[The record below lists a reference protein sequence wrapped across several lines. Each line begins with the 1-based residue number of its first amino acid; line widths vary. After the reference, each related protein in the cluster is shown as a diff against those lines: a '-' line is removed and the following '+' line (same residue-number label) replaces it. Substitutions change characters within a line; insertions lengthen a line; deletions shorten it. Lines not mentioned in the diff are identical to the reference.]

1 MFKGKN
7 IVVTGGSRG
16 IGRAIVTEFAN
27 KGANIWFTYRS
38 NANEANGLVHQL
50 SQDHPDQNFTA
61 VQCDISVSKDVHNFF
76 EDHLDGLEK
85 LDVLVNN
92 AGITQDGL
100 MAVMTQ
106 DQWSSV
112 INTNL
117 TGVFTMTQQVLMKL
131 ITQRSGAIVNVSS
144 VAGVYGNAGQV
155 NYAAAKSGLIGLTKS
170 LAKELVSRNIRV
182 NALAPGF
189 IETDM
194 TSEMPEQT
202 KKDIIS
208 KIGMKRMGNVAEIA
222 NATAFLASEQAA
234 YITGQTLI
242 VDGGLV
248 L

>member
-7 IVVTGGSRG
+7 VAVTGGSRG
-16 IGRAIVTEFAN
+16 IGRAIVAEFASQ
-27 KGANIWFTYRS
+27 GADVWFTYRS
-38 NANEANGLVHQL
+38 NDEVARTLTRELAEKYPGQH
-50 SQDHPDQNFTA
+50 FTA
-61 VQCDISVSKDVHNFF
+61 VRCDAANADDVRAFF
-76 EDHLDGLEK
+76 DEHLDGLEQ

-100 MAVMTQ
+100 MAAMTL

-112 INTNL
+112 IDTNL

-131 ITQRSGAIVNVSS
+131 MLQRSGAIVNVSS

-155 NYAAAKSGLIGLTKS
+155 NYAAAKSGLIGMTKS
-170 LAKELVSRNIRV
+170 LSKEVVSRNIRV

-189 IETDM
+189 IDTDM
-194 TSEMPEQT
+194 TSDMTEKA
-202 KKDIIS
+202 KKDILG
-208 KIGMKRMGNVAEIA
+208 KIGMKRMGMAADIA
-222 NATAFLASEQAA
+222 NAVTFLASDRAA
-234 YITGQTLI
+234 YITGQTLV